1 MDRQDIII
9 YNTPDGH
16 TAVGLYAHEGTI
28 WLNQNQLADLF
39 ATSRANISIHI
50 SNILKEKELQ
60 ESSVVKDFLTTA
72 SDGKEY
78 RVLHYALPM
87 ILAVGFRVRSVRGNQ
102 FRQWANRHLQE
113 YMTKGFVIDDERLKN
128 PDGRPDYFDEML
140 ERIRDIRASEK
151 RFYQKIRD
159 LFALSTDY
167 DGSDKATQMFFAE
180 IQNKL
185 LFSVTEQT
193 AAEIIIH
200 RADAEKENMGLT
212 TWKGTIVRKQDITI
226 AKSYLSTDEI
236 DTLNR
241 LVVVFLETAELRAKN
256 RVDTT
261 MAFWRENA
269 DRIIAMNDRPLL
281 TDKGAVSNE
290 QMRAITQAEYQK
302 FDARRKTYEA
312 QLADEQDMEELRQL
326 ENNIKQRNADQAT

>member
-1 MDRQDIII
+1 
-9 YNTPDGH
+9 
-16 TAVGLYAHEGTI
+16 
-28 WLNQNQLADLF
+28 
-39 ATSRANISIHI
+39 
-50 SNILKEKELQ
+50 
-60 ESSVVKDFLTTA
+60 
-72 SDGKEY
+72 
-78 RVLHYALPM
+78 
-87 ILAVGFRVRSVRGNQ
+87 
-102 FRQWANRHLQE
+102 
-113 YMTKGFVIDDERLKN
+113 MTKGFVMDDERLKN

-159 LFALSTDY
+159 LFALSSDY

-185 LFSVTEQT
+185 LFSVARQT

-200 RADAEKENMGLT
+200 RADAGKENMGLT
-212 TWKGTIVRKQDITI
+212 NWKGTIVRKQDITI
-226 AKSYLSTDEI
+226 AKNYLSADEI

-281 TDKGAVSNE
+281 TDKGAVRNE
-290 QMRAITQAEYQK
+290 RMRAIALVEYQK
-302 FDARRKTYEA
+302 FDARRKAHEA
-312 QLADEQDMEELRQL
+312 RLADEQDIEELQKL
-326 ENNIKQRNADQAT
+326 ENNIKQRNPDQAK

>member
-1 MDRQDIII
+1 
-9 YNTPDGH
+9 
-16 TAVGLYAHEGTI
+16 
-28 WLNQNQLADLF
+28 
-39 ATSRANISIHI
+39 
-50 SNILKEKELQ
+50 
-60 ESSVVKDFLTTA
+60 
-72 SDGKEY
+72 
-78 RVLHYALPM
+78 
-87 ILAVGFRVRSVRGNQ
+87 
-102 FRQWANRHLQE
+102 
-113 YMTKGFVIDDERLKN
+113 
-128 PDGRPDYFDEML
+128 
-140 ERIRDIRASEK
+140 
-151 RFYQKIRD
+151 
-159 LFALSTDY
+159 
-167 DGSDKATQMFFAE
+167 
-180 IQNKL
+180 
-185 LFSVTEQT
+185 
-193 AAEIIIH
+193 
-200 RADAEKENMGLT
+200 MGLT

-226 AKSYLSTDEI
+226 AKNYLSTDEI

-326 ENNIKQRNADQAT
+326 ETT